1 MTRVVVDFEWERMGA
16 ITLEGVRPVFPRL
29 PEAPGLYRFTFEWP
43 DRARGVYIG
52 ETDGLR
58 RRAQHYRS
66 PGPTQRTN
74 VRMKQEIVTALSAG
88 VNVTLA
94 IVTNASMTIDGGP
107 VRTLDLA
114 RKTSR
119 QVVENAAMA
128 EAIAQRE
135 ADPARGP
142 VLMNRPGVGEAEW
155 S

>member
-1 MTRVVVDFEWERMGA
+1 MTRVVVDFEWEPVGVV
-16 ITLEGVRPVFPRL
+16 TLEGGRPVFPRL
-29 PEAPGLYRFTFEWP
+29 PEAPGLYRFSFEWP

-58 RRAQHYRS
+58 RRAQHYRT

-74 VRMKQEIVTALSAG
+74 VRMNQEIVTALGAG
-88 VNVTLA
+88 VKVTLA
-94 IVTNASMTIDGGP
+94 IVTTASTSIDGAAFQ
-107 VRTLDLA
+107 TLDLA

-128 EAIAQRE
+128 AAIAQRE
-135 ADPARGP
+135 GDPARGP
-142 VLMNRPGVGEAEW
+142 ELMNRPGVGEAEW